1 MRIATRAS
9 RFTIVTC
16 TAWRTPGFSS
26 VSPTLAREHHSLGAT
41 FLGSQ
46 GDLIVGTCSPENGCQ
61 TTNIVNRFT
70 QRVGLKLGRQRSG
83 MVL

>member
-1 MRIATRAS
+1 MRIATKGISFHNRDVHCLED
-9 RFTIVTC
+9 TGV
-16 TAWRTPGFSS
+16 

-61 TTNIVNRFT
+61 TTNIVDRFT
-70 QRVGLKLGRQRSG
+70 QRVGLKLGR
-83 MVL
+83 